1 MSAQRPSQVVV
12 IGAGIVGLSTA
23 YYLAQA
29 GLEVAVLERRA
40 NVAEEASFG
49 SSGLISPGCVM
60 PPATP
65 EMAKAFMSSLFR
77 SESAVILKPKM
88 DRALWRWLRLWL
100 DECEIERYQ
109 ANAARLQRLARYS
122 QQLLLNIEELHQPE
136 FEQSEGAMR
145 LFRTFQEFKD
155 AQAVS
160 EMLAAE
166 NITARLIE
174 ADAVRA
180 LEPGISADTPLAG
193 ALYLPNDMSGNC
205 ALFARQLKHLTQ
217 ALGVQFHFSSSVDAL
232 EPNAEGVG
240 IRIGNQ
246 QFTVDAVVVAAG
258 RGSSDLLAP
267 LRIHPPVELVKGY
280 AATVPLKD
288 FDAAP
293 QGSVLDPTYQVA
305 ISRIGTRVRLAGVI
319 EPGVYGNELHKK
331 AIRTL
336 IKVGSDWFP
345 GAANYNTAHFWAG
358 LRPVTP
364 NGAPLIGPTSVPH
377 LYVNTGHGA
386 AAWSL
391 AAGSG
396 KIVADIVARNAPEI
410 DLNGLVLQHQA

>member
-1 MSAQRPSQVVV
+1 MV

-29 GLEVAVLERRA
+29 GLEVAVLERRG

-49 SSGLISPGCVM
+49 NSALIGPGCIM

-65 EMAKAFMSSLFR
+65 EMAKAFMSSVFR
-77 SESAVILKPKM
+77 SESGVILKPKM

-100 DECEIERYQ
+100 DECEIERYR
-109 ANAARLQRLARYS
+109 ANAVRLQRLARYS
-122 QQLLLNIEELHQPE
+122 QQLLLDIEEMHQPE

-145 LFRTFQEFKD
+145 LFRTAHDFKD

-166 NITARLIE
+166 GITARVLE
-174 ADAVRA
+174 PDAVRA
-180 LEPGISADTPLAG
+180 LEPGLSADAPLAG
-193 ALYLPNDMSGNC
+193 ALYLPDDMSGNC
-205 ALFARQLKHLTQ
+205 ALFARQLKQLTQ

-232 EPNAEGVG
+232 EPNADG
-240 IRIGNQ
+240 IGISIGKQ
-246 QFTVDAVVVAAG
+246 RFTVDAVVVAAG
-258 RGSSDLLAP
+258 CGSNDLLAP
-267 LRIHPPVELVKGY
+267 LGIHPPIESVKGY

-293 QGSVLDPTYQVA
+293 QGSVLDPSFQVA

-319 EPGVYGNELHKK
+319 EPGVYGNDLHKK
-331 AIRTL
+331 AVRTL

-377 LYVNTGHGA
+377 LYVNIGHGA

-396 KIVADIVARNAPEI
+396 KIVADIIACNQPEI
-410 DLNGLVLQHQA
+410 DLDGLVLQRHG